1 MNRHQF
7 KKPLCFLLALFMIF
21 TLTACNDKNS
31 DDPNADDFVAPTKE
45 FTPSENFVIVRGELY
60 ATDADIADSCYY
72 LKKAFEAAY
81 GYTLEI
87 VTDKVAQSNDRY
99 EILVGNTNRRQSQ
112 VFSDNLTLNDYG
124 YKIPNEKTIIICG
137 GTPDKTL
144 KAVERFCEDI
154 LTYSNK
160 KAETECPTMLTNT
173 QFAFHDTYQYT
184 SLEINGILLEDY
196 TFAISSPADIEGA
209 VAFQKELCKYTGQL
223 LPIILESEMT
233 GDEESIIRIGAAYRD
248 GKGSNNLN
256 GYMINNYVDEKG
268 NVICIDAANT
278 TAYKNA
284 IKDFFSKVIKTENGT
299 SVQFTVKSE
308 TVSSVACYS
317 KSGTKIDKDGKETK
331 DNDYTHWMLKNEE
344 HTELLDGLDYY
355 EQLFYD
361 DEGLPYRVYTLIVD
375 TNKYTFDMGSAD
387 DGVKYTLT
395 KDEKQTTQE
404 HMQAAVRNGKNVVAG
419 INTDF
424 FDIED
429 GYLLDDN
436 HPFGMTIKE
445 GKVISTGS
453 IDCRPL
459 VGNGENV
466 RPFFGVDYDNNA
478 IIAME
483 SEYTSADKIATLE
496 TACGGAYILCEEG
509 KTNFF
514 KLQYNI
520 IHGGINPRAIAGFR
534 EDGTVILMVI
544 DGRQPAH
551 SNGNSLLQTSLL
563 MHRFGASDA
572 ILFDCGG
579 SANLVLRD
587 PDTNRYTTANKPSDK
602 DSNGNN
608 ILRPIYNSLLV
619 VAK

>member
-1 MNRHQF
+1 MNKYTL
-7 KKPLCFLLALFMIF
+7 KKPLCFLLAFLMIF
-21 TLTACNDKNS
+21 TLTACNNDNS
-31 DDPNADDFVAPTKE
+31 TEQETEEFVAPTKE
-45 FTPSENFVIVRGELY
+45 FTPSENFVIVRGEMY
-60 ATDADIADSCYY
+60 ASETNTIDACYY

-81 GYTLEI
+81 GYELTI
-87 VTDKVAQSNDRY
+87 ITDKEQRTNDSY
-99 EILVGNTNRRQSQ
+99 EILVGNTNRKQSQ
-112 VFSDNLTLNDYG
+112 TIYSGLSLNDYV
-124 YKIPNEKTIIICG
+124 YTIPSEQTIVICG
-137 GTPDKTL
+137 ATPDKTL
-144 KAVERFCEDI
+144 EATKLFCTNI
-154 LTYSNK
+154 LTYVNK
-160 KAETECPTMLTNT
+160 KAETQNPIMLTNT
-173 QFAFHDTYQYT
+173 KHTFRDTYQYASVT
-184 SLEINGILLEDY
+184 INGILLEDY

-209 VAFQKELCKYTGQL
+209 VILQKELGKYTGQVM
-223 LPIILESEMT
+223 PIILESEMT
-233 GDEESIIRIGAAYRD
+233 GDEESIIRVGASYRD
-248 GKGSNNLN
+248 GKGSNGLN

-268 NVICIDAANT
+268 NVICIDAASPEI
-278 TAYKNA
+278 YKRA
-284 IKDFFSKVIKTENGT
+284 VEDLISKATKTEKGNC
-299 SVQFTVKSE
+299 VNFTVRQE
-308 TVSSVACYS
+308 TVSSVACYN
-317 KSGTKIDKDGKETK
+317 KEGTKINKNGNKTTS
-331 DNDYTHWMLKNEE
+331 NDYTHWMLEDE
-344 HTELLDGLDYY
+344 VHVELLDGLDYY

-375 TNKYTFDMGSAD
+375 TDKYTFDMGSAD

-404 HMQAAVRNGKNVVAG
+404 HMQAAVKNGKNVVAG

-429 GYLLDDN
+429 DYLLDDN

-445 GKVISTGS
+445 GEVISTGS
-453 IDCRPL
+453 VDCRPL

-466 RPFFGVDYDNNA
+466 RPFFGVDKDNNA

-483 SEYTSADKIATLE
+483 TEYASKEKLNTLE

-520 IHGGINPRAIAGFR
+520 IHGGINPRAVAGFD
-534 EDGTVILMVI
+534 ENGNVILMVI
-544 DGRQPAH
+544 DGRQKEH

-587 PDTNRYTTANKPSDK
+587 PDTNVYTTANSPSDK
-602 DSNGNN
+602 DSNGNSK
-608 ILRPIYNSLLV
+608 LRPIYNSLLV
-619 VAK
+619 LEK